1 MISFLHEPSL
11 LVKGVMESESMKK
24 RIVSIVMALCLLAG
38 MVSPAWAEG
47 LDLELNLSELAG
59 GALLLPEADIPG
71 ELELNIDGTLM
82 LDLEEDGE
90 EPTPTGSGD
99 GEEETVD
106 VDIPADAASDPED
119 EVTDPELPSGAES
132 PEGLQA
138 NLLAADALPDL
149 VDGEGTQLIEPDE
162 ETCVID
168 SPLDSDELAAA
179 YLNRIL
185 YGGGA
190 LPPVAN
196 ATDYTRE
203 ILTDQEKLIYDQMK
217 GEIAE
222 VAEGTRAST
231 IFKVPVSRLLGKTR
245 ITARELGVTTSYPI
259 TNEEKAQLATAW
271 RNLYDFQ
278 LEYICY
284 SLWFDCTYELYWLD
298 RYDQPI
304 RSTKPSV
311 YLDYDDDASDYVVY
325 VRDDANVEFKFP
337 VLTQYRSV
345 DDLYTLD
352 TSLIEGAKRARA
364 NAQAIVGQ
372 YADCSDYVKLYGYV
386 MEVSLL
392 TDYNY
397 EVVDAAWIEANPQVQ
412 DPWKLIWVFDGDS
425 GTNVV
430 CEGFAMAYKY
440 LCELTDFD
448 GDIRC
453 VNVTGYA
460 YGEDHSWNIVRMED
474 GWNYLVDVTWM
485 DDEWDGASGSLADWI
500 SENRGYL
507 FLCGGKG
514 SVWEGYDIYDR
525 FGENT
530 GDRPYRYDTLALY
543 PESTLALSE
552 DRYIPTGF
560 QKIHGDTWYFD
571 ENGKYITGKAVLD
584 GYGYQFADS
593 GALLGTLS
601 GWDTVDGTRSFFEA
615 DGKLHTSHV
624 PVTDKAVAPT
634 CTEDGK
640 TKGRHCG
647 VCGEVLV
654 AQETV
659 RKLGHRWGR
668 AHYAWA
674 DDCKTATANRVCKN
688 DPSHVQ
694 SETVKTTAEVVKAP
708 TCTRK
713 GKTTYTARFESAAF
727 ATQKK
732 TVADIPA
739 TGHTPVVD
747 PAVPATYTTTG
758 LTEGSHCAVCGEV
771 LVPQETVPK
780 LDYHLHM
787 RGNTSKRINV
797 GDPLQIVVDGQ
808 KVRSYSSSDP
818 TVASVNC
825 NGWVTAYRAGTATI
839 TVTLKNG
846 KKLKLKLTVDD
857 PNAPRSVRIVQGS
870 HATLKV
876 GEKLALTAKLSPGS
890 AKSALAWRS
899 SDAEVVSVTQKGVV
913 KAKSVGKAVVT
924 VVTDNGKRA
933 SITIHVKDQ

>member
-1 MISFLHEPSL
+1 
-11 LVKGVMESESMKK
+11 MKK
-24 RIVSIVMALCLLAG
+24 RIATIVMALCLLAG

-47 LDLELNLSELAG
+47 LDLELNLSEPEG
-59 GALLLPEADIPG
+59 GGLLLPEADIPG
-71 ELELNIDGTLM
+71 ELELNIDGGLI
-82 LDLEEDGE
+82 LDLEQDGGDPAPTGSGDPAPTE
-90 EPTPTGSGD
+90 SDDPTPTGSG
-99 GEEETVD
+99 GEETVD
-106 VDIPADAASDPED
+106 VDIPPEAAPDPED
-119 EVTDPELPSGAES
+119 EVTDPELPAGEES

-149 VDGEGTQLIEPDE
+149 TDGEGTTLIEPDE

-179 YLNRIL
+179 YANRIL

-196 ATDYTRE
+196 ATSYTRDQ
-203 ILTDQEKLIYDQMK
+203 LTEQEKLIYDQIK

-222 VAEGTRAST
+222 VADGARAST
-231 IFKVPVSRLLGKTR
+231 IFRVPVSRLLGRTR
-245 ITARELGVTTSYPI
+245 VTARELGVTTSYPI
-259 TNEEKAQLATAW
+259 TAEEKTKLAAAW
-271 RNLYDFQ
+271 RSLYDYG
-278 LEYICY
+278 LDYVSY

-304 RSTKPSV
+304 RGTKPSV
-311 YLDYDDDASDYVVY
+311 YLNYDDDASDYVVY

-337 VLTQYRSV
+337 VLAQYRSV

-352 TSLIEGAKRARA
+352 TSLVEGAKRARA

-372 YADCSDYVKLYGYV
+372 YADCSDYVKLYGYA

-397 EVVDAAWIEANPQVQ
+397 ESVDPAWIEANPQVQ

-425 GTNVV
+425 GTKVV

-440 LCELTDFD
+440 LCELTDFE

-453 VNVTGYA
+453 ANVTGYA
-460 YGEDHSWNIVRMED
+460 YGEGHSWNVVRMED
-474 GWNYLVDVTWM
+474 GRNYLVDVTWM
-485 DDEWDGASGSLADWI
+485 DGEWDGASGSLADWI

-514 SVWEGYDIYDR
+514 SVWEGYAIYDR
-525 FGENT
+525 QGQCI

-543 PESTLALSE
+543 PESTLVLSE
-552 DRYIPTGF
+552 DRYTPTGF
-560 QKIHGDTWYFD
+560 QKIHGGTWYFD
-571 ENGKYITGKAVLD
+571 ESSKYITGKAVLG

-593 GALLGTLS
+593 GALMGTLS

-615 DGKLHTSHV
+615 DGKLHTQHV
-624 PVTDKAVAPT
+624 PVTDEAVAPT
-634 CTEDGK
+634 CTEAGM
-640 TKGRHCG
+640 TEGSHCAL
-647 VCGEVLV
+647 CGEVLA
-654 AQETV
+654 AQAPV

-668 AHYAWA
+668 ASYDWA
-674 DDCKTATANRVCKN
+674 DDCETVTASRVCKN
-688 DPSHVQ
+688 DPSHMR
-694 SETVKTTAEVVKAP
+694 SETVETTSEVTKAP

-713 GKTTYTARFESAAF
+713 GKTTYTARFETAAF

-747 PAVPATYTTTG
+747 PAVPPTYTATG

-771 LVPQETVPK
+771 LTPQETVPK

-787 RGNTSKRINV
+787 RGNTSRRINV

-808 KVRSYSSSDP
+808 KVKSYSSSNP
-818 TVASVNC
+818 TIASVNC
-825 NGWVTAYRAGTATI
+825 NGWVRAYRAGTATI
-839 TVTLKNG
+839 TVTLKSG

-857 PNAPRSVRIVQGS
+857 PNAPKSVRIAQGNR
-870 HATLKV
+870 ATLRV
-876 GEKLALTAKLSPGS
+876 GQKLTLKAELSPGS
-890 AKSALAWRS
+890 ARSALAWRS
-899 SDAEVVSVTQKGVV
+899 SDAEVASVTQKGVV
-913 KAKSVGKAVVT
+913 RAKRAGKAVVT
-924 VVTDNGKRA
+924 VVTANGKRA
-933 SITIHVKDQ
+933 SITIQVKAG